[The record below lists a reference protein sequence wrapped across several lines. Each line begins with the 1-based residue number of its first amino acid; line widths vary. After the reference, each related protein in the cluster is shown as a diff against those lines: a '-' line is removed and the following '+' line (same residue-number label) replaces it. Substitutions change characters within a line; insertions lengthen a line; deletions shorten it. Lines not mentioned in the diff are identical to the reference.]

1 MDIKTFLVE
10 DNATS
15 RDNLAGALEELT
27 CVRVVGS
34 AGGEDEAHDWLA
46 DGQHPW
52 DLAIVDLFL
61 KSGSGLR
68 LAQRLSGRPPGCKVV
83 VFSNYVNAA
92 VRKRCARMGV
102 DAVFDKSTEID
113 VLVDYCARQCA
124 QAAALQPANA

>member
-15 RDNLAGALEELT
+15 RENLAVALEELT

-34 AGGEDEAHDWLA
+34 AAGEDEAHDWLA
-46 DGQHPW
+46 DGRHAW
-52 DLAIVDLFL
+52 DMVVVDLFL
-61 KSGSGLR
+61 KAGSGLR
-68 LAQRLSGRPPGCKVV
+68 LAQRLCGRSPGRKVV

-113 VLVDYCARQCA
+113 AMVDYCARQCA
-124 QAAALQPANA
+124 QAAVLQPAAA